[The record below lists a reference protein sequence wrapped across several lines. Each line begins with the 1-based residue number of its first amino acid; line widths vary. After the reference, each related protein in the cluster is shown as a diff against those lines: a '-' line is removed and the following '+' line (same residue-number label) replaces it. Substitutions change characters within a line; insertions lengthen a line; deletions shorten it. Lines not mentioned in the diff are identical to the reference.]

1 MHTATTT
8 TDHLIAA
15 TGIILGT
22 AQGTVTATREAHGK
36 KKARKAAAR
45 MEAALALITAGDALY
60 EAAERIAKGEPVRGE
75 KVGDGMALAL
85 RIAEAKAQEGRMRM
99 AGTWQELPIF
109 YMRN

>member
-8 TDHLIAA
+8 TDLLIAA
-15 TGIILGT
+15 TGIIRDTAEGT
-22 AQGTVTATREAHGK
+22 IRVARKAHGK
-36 KKARKAAAR
+36 KKARKAVAR

-60 EAAERIAKGEPVRGE
+60 EAAERIARGE
-75 KVGDGMALAL
+75 AVRDDKVWDGITLAL

-109 YMRN
+109 